1 VVKIHHF
8 STQVEEVTNEQQ
20 VQNLLARA
28 QQQRAVASTS
38 CNEHS
43 SRSHSVLRLKLTGV
57 NADTTETSNGKLFY
71 IPLRSMQ
78 YLIYL

>member
-1 VVKIHHF
+1 M
-8 STQVEEVTNEQQ
+8 TNEQQ

-57 NADTTETSNGKLFY
+57 NADTTETSNGK
-71 IPLRSMQ
+71 
-78 YLIYL
+78 